1 MEKTRESAIDL
12 MVRVFENTNR
22 QMAAMSG
29 MSEEDIDKSISEA
42 HAGMVYY
49 MSTVF
54 DKLEDNDFIKLN

>member
-1 MEKTRESAIDL
+1 